1 MANDKEPDPF
11 KPYPFASRGV
21 LGMLRNSQWKHLFI
35 LLIPGLV
42 FIPVIFTDLC
52 LGTLV
57 LPVVTVIL
65 IWLFKVDKFMRQL
78 IIGVFALLV
87 ATLLISAIFPTTFSE
102 SANDINS
109 SDGTLVH
116 GKVTPFKGGKGTS
129 YNFTISVVNTTPV
142 TNIVPH
148 VVIYE
153 DVFGASPAPRNQTML
168 PVNSSWTYVDPITH
182 NNRTY
187 HDYYYETTLGG
198 SVNGFG
204 FTVLIDGKWTYGAGI
219 NGPISSDPI
228 AVFGSM
234 VSFWVVWIFG
244 YGFMQYIVLLL
255 FLRFSSRSREAREKM
270 LQEYKKKKEAQE
282 APQQGS
288 KRGSPKVSV
297 GTEDMFVC
305 SECGADVQASAKYCP
320 NCGEPFDDDE
330 DDKEK
335 PKKE

>member
-1 MANDKEPDPF
+1 M
-11 KPYPFASRGV
+11 
-21 LGMLRNSQWKHLFI
+21 
-35 LLIPGLV
+35 
-42 FIPVIFTDLC
+42 T
-52 LGTLV
+52 
-57 LPVVTVIL
+57 VVL
-65 IWLFKVDKFMRQL
+65 IWIFKVDKIVRQL
-78 IIGVFALLV
+78 IIGVLV
-87 ATLLISAIFPTTFSE
+87 FLIATLLISAIFPTSFSE

-116 GKVTPFKGGKGTS
+116 GKVTPFMGGRGTS

-142 TNIVPH
+142 TTVVPH

-153 DVFGASPAPRNQTML
+153 DIFGASPAPRNQTML

-204 FTVLIDGKWTYGAGI
+204 FTVLIDGKWTYGPAI
-219 NGPISSDPI
+219 NGPISSDSL

-234 VSFWVVWIFG
+234 MSFWVVWIFG

-255 FLRFSSRSREAREKM
+255 FLRFSSKSRETREKM
-270 LQEYKKKKEAQE
+270 LKDYKKKKEGSQTAS
-282 APQQGS
+282 QGS
-288 KRGSPKVSV
+288 SKGISPKVSV

-305 SECGADVQASAKYCP
+305 SECGADVQASAKFCP

-330 DDKEK
+330 GDEQK